1 MTPPTR
7 QLGYNGPQV
16 TAVGLGM
23 MSLAGAYGQ
32 QNTPEDKF
40 ALLDHAH
47 AIGERF
53 WDTADVYMGNE
64 EVLGEWFKR
73 NPEKRKDIF
82 LATKFAL
89 SYDFSTMEQFVD
101 SSPDYVKK
109 ACEESLRKL
118 GVDTIDLLYCHRV
131 DGKTPIEKTV
141 QAMVDLKK

>member
-1 MTPPTR
+1 MTPTR
-7 QLGYNGPQV
+7 QLGRDGPMV

-32 QNTPEDKF
+32 QNTMEEKF
-40 ALLDHAH
+40 ALLSHAH

-53 WDTADVYMGNE
+53 WDTADVYLGNE

-73 NPEKRKDIF
+73 NPEKRKDVF

-89 SYDFSTMEQFVD
+89 SYDFNTFEQFVD
-101 SSPDYVKK
+101 SSPEYVKK
-109 ACEESLRKL
+109 ACEESLKKL
-118 GVDTIDLLYCHRV
+118 GVETIDLLYCHRV

-141 QAMVDLKK
+141 QAMVELKK

>member
-1 MTPPTR
+1 MAPPTR
-7 QLGYNGPQV
+7 QLGRNGPQV
-16 TAVGLGM
+16 TAIGLGM

-32 QNTPEDKF
+32 QNDLEVKV
-40 ALLDHAH
+40 ALLDDAH

-53 WDTADVYMGNE
+53 WDTADVYLGNE
-64 EVLGEWFKR
+64 EVLGQWFKR

-89 SYDFSTMEQFVD
+89 NYNMATMEQFVD
-101 SSPDYVKK
+101 SSPEYVRS
-109 ACEESLRKL
+109 ACEKSLRAL

-141 QAMVDLKK
+141 EAMVALKK

>member
-1 MTPPTR
+1 MTPLTR
-7 QLGYNGPQV
+7 QLGRNGPHV

-32 QNTPEDKF
+32 QNNLDEKF

-53 WDTADVYMGNE
+53 WDTADVYLGNE
-64 EVLGEWFKR
+64 EVLAQWFKA

-101 SSPDYVKK
+101 SSPEYVKK
-109 ACEESLRKL
+109 ACDESLRKL
-118 GVDTIDLLYCHRV
+118 GVDVIDLYYCHRV
-131 DGKTPIEKTV
+131 DGKTPIEKTI
-141 QAMVDLKK
+141 QAMVELKK

>member
-1 MTPPTR
+1 MSPPTR
-7 QLGYNGPQV
+7 QLGRNGPEV

-32 QNTPEDKF
+32 QYAPEERF

-53 WDTADVYMGNE
+53 WDTADVYLGNE
-64 EVLGEWFKR
+64 EVLGEWFRR

-89 SYDFSTMEQFVD
+89 SYNFQTMEQSVD
-101 SSPDYVKK
+101 SSPEYVRK
-109 ACEESLRKL
+109 ACEQSLQKL
-118 GVDTIDLLYCHRV
+118 IVDTIDLLYCHRV

-141 QAMVDLKK
+141 QAMVELKK

>member
-7 QLGYNGPQV
+7 SLGRNGPDV
-16 TAVGLGM
+16 SAVGLGM

-32 QNTPEDKF
+32 QNAPEEKF

-53 WDTADVYMGNE
+53 WDTADVYLGNE

-89 SYDFSTMEQFVD
+89 SYNFQTMEQMVD
-101 SSPDYVKK
+101 SSPEYVKK
-109 ACEESLRKL
+109 ACEKSLKAL
-118 GVDTIDLLYCHRV
+118 GIETIDLFYCHRV

-141 QAMVDLKK
+141 QAMVELKK

>member
-7 QLGYNGPQV
+7 QLGRDGPEV
-16 TAVGLGM
+16 TAIGLGM

-32 QNTPEDKF
+32 QNELEEKF

-53 WDTADVYMGNE
+53 WDTADIYLGNE
-64 EVLGEWFKR
+64 EVLGQWFKR

-89 SYDFSTMEQFVD
+89 SYNFQTMEQFVD
-101 SSPDYVKK
+101 ASPEYVRK
-109 ACEESLRKL
+109 ACEASLKKL

-131 DGKTPIEKTV
+131 DSKTPIEKTV
-141 QAMVDLKK
+141 EAMAELKK